1 MQQNMAIAKPTM
13 ITWRSFAGGYEK
25 SVTLRS
31 ERTLSWLKIGPWQ
44 QTSCTSMLHPAL
56 AKYWKKLLVPNTI
69 ELKEAPLP
77 RKRCLKAFSE
87 NVFTESRQA
96 SATEIGWAVIHQ
108 KCMPVVLN
116 KTPLVHVSFAG
127 DVFVCFCR
135 EVMEAALKVE
145 VSKKNHP
152 EEWVTLNGGFV
163 RESAPKCP

>member
-1 MQQNMAIAKPTM
+1 MNKAKHLEMWKTLFGLLRQHVEKRVILFM
-13 ITWRSFAGGYEK
+13 GGYAAK
-25 SVTLRS
+25 YGYCQAYNDNM
-31 ERTLSWLKIGPWQ
+31 KIIRRWIREIVENWPQ

-87 NVFTESRQA
+87 NVFTESLQA
-96 SATEIGWAVIHQ
+96 SATEIGWAVILQ

-135 EVMEAALKVE
+135 EVWKRL
-145 VSKKNHP
+145 
-152 EEWVTLNGGFV
+152 
-163 RESAPKCP
+163 